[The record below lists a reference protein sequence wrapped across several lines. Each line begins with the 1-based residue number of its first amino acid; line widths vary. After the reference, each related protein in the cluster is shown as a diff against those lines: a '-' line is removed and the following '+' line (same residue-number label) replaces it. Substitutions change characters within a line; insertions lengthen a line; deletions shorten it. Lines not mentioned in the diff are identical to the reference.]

1 LNEAFI
7 VRCIDAGSAVATVHD
22 GHRTGRVERHLLR
35 PLLRGEGVCAWRQPP
50 NGTGEWI
57 LWTHDGR
64 GAPLRALP
72 PHAHAWL
79 ARWRAALSRR
89 ADARSRGP
97 WWALFRTAGA
107 SGARARVVWA
117 DVGRAP
123 RALVLAPH
131 EESVALNSCY
141 VLACRDARDA
151 HTLAALLNSP
161 LLAAWLALIAE
172 PARGG
177 YRRFLAWTVALLPTP
192 RDWSRARDILAPLA
206 QRAQQGIDPG
216 AGELL
221 DATLRAYG
229 IHRPDIEPLLEWT
242 ES

>member
-1 LNEAFI
+1 
-7 VRCIDAGSAVATVHD
+7 
-22 GHRTGRVERHLLR
+22 
-35 PLLRGEGVCAWRQPP
+35 
-50 NGTGEWI
+50 
-57 LWTHDGR
+57 
-64 GAPLRALP
+64 
-72 PHAHAWL
+72 
-79 ARWRAALSRR
+79 
-89 ADARSRGP
+89 
-97 WWALFRTAGA
+97 
-107 SGARARVVWA
+107 VWA